1 MRRKKSGILF
11 VPKAICLINSWW
23 WSGCRKFGQLV
34 FYLCERMTQRTPE
47 YMSHVTRDWPSFIHS
62 FRQQAINIIP
72 LREISKERICCLFHV
87 NISFYAFIHRYFN
100 FKVVVV
106 VVNVCCTFTIICHVV
121 SNSPTNTTTKKTQP
135 KLKFIQSSSV
145 KINMI
150 FKVKFWP
157 I

>member
-1 MRRKKSGILF
+1 MNFYAPKKVEFWFFQKRF
-11 VPKAICLINSWW
+11 VWLIADDDLAVGNLV
-23 WSGCRKFGQLV
+23 KFYCCINV
-34 FYLCERMTQRTPE
+34 LCEKMTQGTPD

-106 VVNVCCTFTIICHVV
+106 AVVVNVVV
-121 SNSPTNTTTKKTQP
+121 PLRLYAMLWVIPQKQNKTKIKIYT
-135 KLKFIQSSSV
+135 KF
-145 KINMI
+145 
-150 FKVKFWP
+150 FR
-157 I
+157 